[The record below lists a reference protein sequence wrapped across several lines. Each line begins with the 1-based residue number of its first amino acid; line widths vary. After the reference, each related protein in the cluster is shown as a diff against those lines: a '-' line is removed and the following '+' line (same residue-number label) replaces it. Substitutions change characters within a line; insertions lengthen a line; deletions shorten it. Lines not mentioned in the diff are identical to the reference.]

1 MAERKKKEKKSEY
14 STPQY
19 MTTWGDMQSLLLTFF
34 IFLFA
39 ISTVNPVKFNLILSA
54 FRGSFGVLAAGRTIT
69 KAPLIEMGLQVSK
82 LPSASEGSRL
92 GDVEWKAI
100 HILRTWMT
108 KGAVRVR
115 RDERGVR
122 IIIASRLLF
131 DSGSAY
137 PKPESRKL
145 LSVVAKLLKSIPD
158 YPFRIEGHTDKNP
171 IKGKLARIYPSNW
184 ELSAARAAAVARI
197 LIGEYGINP
206 KRVSIAGYG
215 STRPICKQDI
225 PECWA
230 LNRRVEIVILSKRS
244 AVRTEPGYSPF

>member
-1 MAERKKKEKKSEY
+1 MAERKKREKKNEY

-34 IFLFA
+34 VFLFA
-39 ISTVNPVKFNLILSA
+39 ISTINPVKFNLILSA
-54 FRGSFGVLAAGRTIT
+54 FKGSFGVLAAGRTLT
-69 KAPLIEMGLQVSK
+69 KAPLIEMGLQLSK
-82 LPSASEGSRL
+82 LPAASEGSRL
-92 GDVEWKAI
+92 GDVEWKAV

-131 DSGSAY
+131 DSGSAT
-137 PKPESRKL
+137 PKPESKAL
-145 LSVVAKLLKSIPD
+145 LAEIAKLLKSIPD
-158 YPFRIEGHTDKNP
+158 YPVRVEGHTDKNP
-171 IKGKLARIYPSNW
+171 IRGNLARIYPSNW
-184 ELSAARAAAVARI
+184 ELSAARAASVARI
-197 LIGEYGINP
+197 LIGKYGINP
-206 KRVSIAGYG
+206 RRISIAGYG

-230 LNRRVEIVILSKRS
+230 LNRRVEIVILSRKS
-244 AVRTEPGYSPF
+244 AAATEPPYSTF